1 MQAQDLEAVTPAKSN
16 EKTDIRERQ
25 PYQAPSLVQLELKRT
40 EGSTPGGVNDG
51 LVNWS

>member
-25 PYQAPSLVQLELKRT
+25 PYQAPRLVRLDLSETQGLT
-40 EGSTPGGVNDG
+40 SGTNDG
-51 LVNWS
+51 FTLS